1 MRLGWFSGWLKPLI
15 CLVIWVGWPGMALAQ
30 ANQTTLTAP
39 LSYRVDSTGQMDLS
53 GALALPASQWQGMS
67 PNGSLGYRSEV
78 VWFQAQWSLPPRA
91 SGQRWVLVIANP
103 VLDDA
108 QVWVQGLGPQGE
120 PGAWQHWAV
129 GDKRPFAQRPI
140 TAQHFALPIGNAPDG
155 QAWQGLRVYVRVST
169 TSSVQLPLRL
179 MTDQAFEH
187 SERARGLLFGA
198 YLGLMTGLF
207 IYNLVI
213 WAVVRERQ
221 YGWHVGWIFSFGLF
235 VLSLDGFSFQYLW
248 PEATQWNDRVLILLL
263 GTGVVMASG
272 FIIDFLSTDTEAPPL
287 AASAPKEA
295 LWLLPLVLV
304 ATFLPYSLGIRIAIA
319 LSMVLVFRAQIM
331 IAVAVV
337 RGSKQARILMVA
349 FLSVSLGGVVLATQ
363 RFGLTEYNV
372 VTQHWT
378 LVGSAI
384 EVILLSLALGERLI
398 HARQLA
404 ASAVKLA
411 TMNESLS
418 QSNAALTNSRQLAEE
433 RLAAL
438 VRLQDRMRL
447 DTEAR
452 DRERL
457 RFLASA
463 VHDLKQPLQA
473 IAALL
478 LPLEHALASNDQA
491 QALQMLGLQRQA
503 TQGMSNQLTALLDLS
518 RLESGMEPAKL
529 QPLALASLIESLRPQ
544 FDPLAQRLKVSVTVQ
559 VPADLTV
566 QSDPQLLARVIT
578 NLVTNGIKYCDA
590 RRAPHCRVD
599 LRAEAGEQGP
609 TLTIADNGLGI
620 PPGQLSTGAIYQPFF
635 QGYNHLP
642 EEIKGVGLGLSI
654 VSAAMRLLPQHH
666 LRLTSQVDE
675 GTTFSLTLPPAQSM
689 PAMTE
694 LQAGIGQPQA
704 QQLAGCYV
712 LVVEDD
718 YLVRESL
725 VYMLNAFQ
733 ILTDAYASVD
743 ALEQDIA
750 NIERTPDGVICDY
763 RLPDGRT
770 AHDVVQLILTQ
781 FDNVPF
787 LTVSAERLDAADFRC
802 LDIVA
807 VCAKPINAE
816 DLIKALAELMARGA
830 AKRNQL
836 AGIQPGK
843 AG

>member
-1 MRLGWFSGWLKPLI
+1 
-15 CLVIWVGWPGMALAQ
+15 MALAQ
-30 ANQTTLTAP
+30 TEQATLTAP
-39 LSYRVDSTGQMDLS
+39 MFYRVDATAQLELP
-53 GALALPASQWQGMS
+53 GALALPESQWQGMS

-78 VWFQAQWSLPPRA
+78 VWFRAEWTLPAQAG
-91 SGQRWVLVIANP
+91 GQRWVLVIANP

-120 PGAWQHWAV
+120 RGAWQHWAV
-129 GDKRPFAQRPI
+129 GDKLPFAQRPI
-140 TAQHFALPIGNAPDG
+140 TAQHFALPIANAPDG
-155 QAWQGLRVYVRVST
+155 QALQGLRVYVRVST
-169 TSSVQLPLRL
+169 TSSMQLPMRL
-179 MTDQAFEH
+179 MNTLAFEQ
-187 SERARGLLFGA
+187 SERMRGLLFGA

-207 IYNLVI
+207 VYNLVI

-221 YGWHVGWIFSFGLF
+221 YGWHVGWIFSFALF

-272 FIIDFLSTDTEAPPL
+272 FIIDFLSSDNEAPPL
-287 AASAPKEA
+287 SASAPREA
-295 LWLLPLVLV
+295 LYLLPAVLV
-304 ATFLPYSLGIRIAIA
+304 VSAFLPYSIGIRLAIA
-319 LSMVLVFRAQIM
+319 LSMLLVLRAQIM
-331 IAVAVV
+331 IAIAVV
-337 RGSKQARILMVA
+337 RGSRQARILMVA

-404 ASAVKLA
+404 ASAVNLA
-411 TMNESLS
+411 SVNESLS
-418 QSNAALTNSRQLAEE
+418 HSNAELTTSRQLAEE

-438 VRLQDRMRL
+438 VRLQDRLRL

-478 LPLEHALASNDQA
+478 LPLEHALAHNDQA

-503 TQGMSNQLTALLDLS
+503 TMGMSNQLTALLDLS

-529 QPLALASLIESLRPQ
+529 QALDLASLIESLRPQ
-544 FDPLAQRLKVSVTVQ
+544 FVPLAQRLGVSVSVQ
-559 VPADLTV
+559 VLPELIV

-590 RRAPHCRVD
+590 RRAPHCQVT
-599 LRAEAGEQGP
+599 LRAEPGEQGP

-620 PPGQLSTGAIYQPFF
+620 PPGQLASGAIYQPFF

-666 LRLTSQVDE
+666 LRLSSQVDE
-675 GTTFSLTLPPAQSM
+675 GTSFSLTLPAAQSR
-689 PAMTE
+689 PALAE
-694 LQAGIGQPQA
+694 LRGGIAQLHA

-725 VYMLNAFQ
+725 VHMLNAFQ

-743 ALEQDIA
+743 ALQTDIG

-770 AHDVVQLILTQ
+770 AHDVVQLILKQ

-830 AKRNQL
+830 ATRAQL
-836 AGIQPGK
+836 ASGRPKPIDAASGSSEHAEPGGSQ
-843 AG
+843 AGKLG